1 VTIFGPLITTVDI
14 DEAVL
19 DTLKLWLPTYL
30 TETERDKVIGHDWL
44 ADPKSYASVL
54 DDDTFPDFVLPAVL
68 VTTSGT
74 IGDTERIGGGYHNAW
89 WSFVVTAIVRGP
101 DEAGSRKAASL
112 YAASIRRL
120 LLQKQSLGGFAGG
133 MQWNS
138 EVVSPVSDTSG
149 SGRNLAAGIGD
160 FSVLVT
166 EVVQDMAGPVQPDP
180 DPDPHDYGDWP
191 PAQKV
196 VLTVVA
202 NPIDTEEEE

>member
-44 ADPKSYASVL
+44 ADPKSYANVL

-101 DEAGSRKAASL
+101 DEAGSRRQPRCMPHRSGGCCSRSSRSVASRAAC
-112 YAASIRRL
+112 
-120 LLQKQSLGGFAGG
+120 
-133 MQWNS
+133 
-138 EVVSPVSDTSG
+138 SG
-149 SGRNLAAGIGD
+149 SARL
-160 FSVLVT
+160 SLRWRT
-166 EVVQDMAGPVQPDP
+166 PVAWSQPGCW
-180 DPDPHDYGDWP
+180 HR
-191 PAQKV
+191 
-196 VLTVVA
+196 
-202 NPIDTEEEE
+202 